1 MPKRS
6 YQFLTELSLQN
17 KPTELLKAS
26 VYKGLHTVL
35 TKIDNKLQNKQEYH

>member
-1 MPKRS
+1 MSKRS
-6 YQFLTELSLQN
+6 YHFLRELFLQN
-17 KPTELLKAS
+17 KAAEPLKPS